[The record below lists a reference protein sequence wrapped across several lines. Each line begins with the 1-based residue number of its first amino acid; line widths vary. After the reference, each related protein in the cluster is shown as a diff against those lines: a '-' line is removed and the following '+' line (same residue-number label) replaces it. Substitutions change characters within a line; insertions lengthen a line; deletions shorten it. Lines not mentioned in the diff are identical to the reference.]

1 MQNLIK
7 FFHDV
12 IDIIFKVLDF
22 ARIIT
27 RQNRLRPMLCMENFL
42 ALISGMNI
50 GMTGN
55 VKKNLA

>member
-12 IDIIFKVLDF
+12 IDIIFKVSDF
-22 ARIIT
+22 TQIIT

-55 VKKNLA
+55 V